1 MYHFCLGTNYR
12 NVTVPSTVKRLI
24 IWMRRRLKHQQ
35 VVLALSVVVGL
46 CSGLVAVVLKNS
58 VHFIQQLI
66 TGQLM
71 GSFFTYLYIVYP
83 LIGILLTVTVVK
95 RYLFNKPIGHG
106 IPNVLYAI
114 SRRNAIIKRIG
125 LVNSLVTSAITVG
138 FGGSVGLEGPTVGT
152 SAAFGSNIG
161 RLFNLNYK
169 TKTTLIGC
177 AAAGAMASMFS
188 APIAA
193 IVFAIEVMMLDLT
206 TASLIPLLL
215 ASVSA
220 ALTSKFFLGDT
231 VLFHFELAGEMG
243 YRDLPFYIMLGVVAG
258 FFSIYIAR
266 IYFLLSRRFDRM
278 KAMYPKAIT
287 GGILLGLLLFV
298 MPPLYGE
305 GYETVN
311 ALINGQSESL
321 LKNSLFESFASE
333 YWAVIAFLVAIGLF
347 KMIATTV
354 TFSTGGVGGI
364 FAPALFMGS
373 VCGYV
378 FSSVVNRLGLG
389 AVSTSNFTLVG
400 MAGLMGGVLHA
411 PLTAIFLIAE
421 ITGGYELFIPLMI
434 TTSIAYL
441 TTRSFTPHSIYTAQ
455 LARRGELIT
464 HHKDQAV
471 LTLMRLQSEIERD
484 FQGVHPEY
492 TLGDL
497 VKVVAQS
504 HRNIFPVVDAE
515 NRFLGMV
522 NLNDIR
528 EIMFNPEMYDD
539 TRVKDLMVVPPAHVS
554 PNDGMDSVMEK
565 FEKTEAWNLPVVDD
579 GKYVGFVSKSK
590 LFSAYR
596 NLLKE
601 FYED

>member
-1 MYHFCLGTNYR
+1 MVLG
-12 NVTVPSTVKRLI
+12 
-24 IWMRRRLKHQQ
+24 
-35 VVLALSVVVGL
+35 LSIVVGL
-46 CSGLVAVVLKNS
+46 VSGLVAVVLKNS
-58 VHFIQQLI
+58 VHFIQQLL
-66 TGQLM
+66 TGVLF
-71 GSFFTYLYIVYP
+71 GDFFNYLYIIYP

-114 SRRNAIIKRIG
+114 SKRNAIIKRIS
-125 LVNSLVTSAITVG
+125 LVNSLITSAITVG
-138 FGGSVGLEGPTVGT
+138 FGGSVGLEGPTFGS

-169 TKTTLIGC
+169 TKTMLIGC

-193 IVFAIEVMMLDLT
+193 IVFAIEVLMLDLT

-220 ALTSKFFLGDT
+220 ALTSQFFFGDT
-231 VLFHFELAGEMG
+231 VLFHIDLTSSMG
-243 YRDLPFYIMLGVVAG
+243 YADIPFYILLGVLAG
-258 FFSIYIAR
+258 FFSVYISSV
-266 IYFLLSRRFDRM
+266 YFRLSKFFDRI
-278 KAMYPKAIT
+278 KSMYPKAIV
-287 GGILLGLLLFV
+287 GGLMLGVLLFL

-311 ALINGQSESL
+311 ALINGHGSTVL
-321 LKNSLFESFASE
+321 NNSLFSDLSDNF
-333 YWAVIAFLVAIGLF
+333 WAVTIFLIAVGLL
-347 KMIATTV
+347 KMVATTA
-354 TFSTGGVGGI
+354 TFSSGGVGGI
-364 FAPALFMGS
+364 FAPTLFMGG

-389 AVSTSNFTLVG
+389 EVSESNFTLVG

-421 ITGGYELFIPLMI
+421 ITGGYELFIPLML
-434 TTSIAYL
+434 TTSIAYI

-484 FQGVHPEY
+484 FQGVYPEA

-504 HRNIFPVVDAE
+504 HRNIFPVVDAK
-515 NRFLGMV
+515 NQFLGMV

-528 EIMFNPEMYDD
+528 EIMFNPEMYED
-539 TRVKDLMVVPPAHVS
+539 TTVKDLMVIPPAS
-554 PNDGMDSVMEK
+554 IASSDSMDAVMRK
-565 FEKTEAWNLPVVDD
+565 FEETEAWNLPVVDD
-579 GKYVGFVSKSK
+579 GTYVGFVSKSK

-596 NLLKE
+596 ALLKE
-601 FYED
+601 FYEE